1 MNCITNA
8 PKKPTS
14 NFFNFKEGWKT
25 DPGMMYILFGPP
37 WYVDRRLDQMQ
48 WSYSYNR
55 SDPGTEFF
63 VFTAQVKIGVLF
75 FLSTIYY
82 NAINSTTTWNISNVR
97 FGLQEL
103 FCSADY
109 NPIYIEGM

>member
-55 SDPGTEFF
+55 SDPERNFLFLQPKLESEFYPF
-63 VFTAQVKIGVLF
+63 EHYILQRNQQ
-75 FLSTIYY
+75 YY
-82 NAINSTTTWNISNVR
+82 NVEYQQRSLWLS
-97 FGLQEL
+97 GLILQRRL
-103 FCSADY
+103 
-109 NPIYIEGM
+109 